1 MTRETFLQLDAL
13 QPGERVIFGDKA
25 VIISQEL
32 AQVFRPGDALL
43 AIPEADELLHV
54 PSRVSI
60 IAHQAVERAAKAF
73 EIVRATPAEVI
84 LRFYDKFVRYLEDD
98 SVWSIIKRANEHDV
112 ERAQQRGRSVTRLR
126 ADETL
131 RASMIEG
138 LKNWC
143 NVPSKVGEVLEVVDH
158 PTWKVELLG
167 APLGVIGFVFEGRPN
182 VLVDSTGVLRNG
194 NVAVLRIGSDAL
206 ATARAIAENALWP
219 ALTDVGLPKDAI
231 VLLDSA
237 DHAAAWALCMD
248 SRVNLIVIRG
258 SGHSVRVL
266 GGIARQS
273 GVPASLHGT
282 GGAWLFIA
290 PDAAQDRITDVVS
303 SSLDRKVCNTMNT
316 CVIYGDE
323 PRQRLEA
330 VLTGLEK
337 AAAKRGT
344 SYRLHATPDAIKLLS
359 PELFT
364 RQITVIRPEGPC
376 QEMQATEIALTAL
389 GKEWEWEENPEVTI
403 VLADS
408 LAAGVSL
415 FNRFS
420 PHFVACLLSTCNQ
433 DAQVF
438 YETVNAPFVGDGFTR
453 WVDGQYAL
461 RTPELGLANWEAGR
475 LLGRAGVL
483 SGTSIFTV
491 RTRVTGMSTRT
502 PIR

>member
-1 MTRETFLQLDAL
+1 MSREAFLRLETL
-13 QPGERVIFGDKA
+13 QPGERVIFGDKV
-25 VIISQEL
+25 VIVSQEL
-32 AQVFRPGDALL
+32 AQAFRPGDSLL

-54 PSRVSI
+54 PSPLGV
-60 IAHQAVERAAKAF
+60 IARQAVERAAKAF
-73 EIVRATPAEVI
+73 EIVRATPAEAV
-84 LRFYDKFVRYLEDD
+84 LRFYDKFVSYLEDD
-98 SVWSIIKRANEHDV
+98 TVWTVIKRANEHDV

-131 RASMIEG
+131 RASMIDG

-143 NVPSKVGEVLEVVDH
+143 NVPSKVGEVLEVVEH

-167 APLGVIGFVFEGRPN
+167 APLGVVGFVFEGRPN

-194 NVAVLRIGSDAL
+194 NVAVLRIGGDAL
-206 ATARAIAENALWP
+206 STAHAIAENALWP
-219 ALTDVGLPKDAI
+219 ALIDVGLPKDAI

-237 DHAAAWALCMD
+237 EHAAAWALCMETRI
-248 SRVNLIVIRG
+248 SLIVIRG
-258 SGHSVRVL
+258 SGRSVRVL

-290 PDAAQDRITDVVS
+290 PDASQDRITDVVA

-316 CVIYGDE
+316 CVIYGEE
-323 PRQRLEA
+323 PQSRVHA
-330 VLTGLEK
+330 VLAGLER

-344 SYRLHATPDAIKLLS
+344 SYRLHVTPGTEHLLP

-364 RQITVIRPEGPC
+364 NQVTVIRPEGSC
-376 QEMQATEIALTAL
+376 REIQVTKLNIADL
-389 GKEWEWEENPEVTI
+389 GEEWEWEETPEASI
-403 VLADS
+403 VVVDS
-408 LAAGVSL
+408 LTSGVTL

-420 PHFVACLLSTCNQ
+420 PQFVASLLSTDNQ
-433 DAQVF
+433 DAQLF

-461 RTPELGLANWEAGR
+461 KTPELGLANWETGR
-475 LLGRAGVL
+475 LFGRAGVL
-483 SGTSIFTV
+483 SGTSIYTV
-491 RTRVTGMSTRT
+491 RTRVTGMSTHT
-502 PIR
+502 PSR